1 MSELRPKV
9 GIGIIVIKPNNDR
22 REIMLH
28 QRIGSFG
35 QGYWGSGGGHLENG
49 ESLENAVMRELAEEA
64 GKELKIKNL
73 RLHGIYNFT
82 DLMPKHYV
90 DITFVADWESGEPQN
105 TAPEETSEWVWCA
118 LDDLPSPLF
127 PPLKKYLDGID
138 DQTILYH

>member
-1 MSELRPKV
+1 
-9 GIGIIVIKPNNDR
+9 
-22 REIMLH
+22 
-28 QRIGSFG
+28 
-35 QGYWGSGGGHLENG
+35 
-49 ESLENAVMRELAEEA
+49 
-64 GKELKIKNL
+64 
-73 RLHGIYNFT
+73 
-82 DLMPKHYV
+82 MPKHYV